1 VRIDVPTSEVITPM
15 HLPAAGL
22 RLFATL
28 GLEIGASLEIGL
40 WKFDGANLIPRKI
53 SNPQVSNKFQIQIP
67 ITKG

>member
-1 VRIDVPTSEVITPM
+1 M